1 MTKCY
6 QRSKVVDSTVAT
18 SLPMVACCYCGM
30 VNGFEFDCA
39 AVGYQNVKTWR
50 LERQIVIP
58 ADALLAVFMFPCTA
72 GVLTHLYRAPVIAFG
87 PAHTSS
93 SSV

>member
-1 MTKCY
+1 MNTPK
-6 QRSKVVDSTVAT
+6 R
-18 SLPMVACCYCGM
+18 
-30 VNGFEFDCA
+30 
-39 AVGYQNVKTWR
+39 R